1 MLFKVSMVDEE
12 LRTKVET
19 VQRNE
24 MKSCTYSEATDLVA
38 LFFHGV
44 SMAYHEY

>member
-19 VQRNE
+19 VQGNE
-24 MKSCTYSEATDLVA
+24 MKSCTYSQRQPISL
-38 LFFHGV
+38 LYF
-44 SMAYHEY
+44 SME